1 MKDSRRCPVR
11 VPGKRKFVVSAGL
24 ADKDRVMDVNKTMKA
39 KVDAGEESET
49 FTARS
54 WLECRLFM

>member
-1 MKDSRRCPVR
+1 MPCSSPGEKEICIIRGTRRY
-11 VPGKRKFVVSAGL
+11 
-24 ADKDRVMDVNKTMKA
+24 KDRVMDVKKTMKA